1 MATSGELLLLQG
13 KCKTDPESYYDDF
26 HQRLRHY
33 KSLLVRRAR
42 GCGARALTGP
52 G

>member
-33 KSLLVRRAR
+33 KSLLVRRA
-42 GCGARALTGP
+42 GSCAARALTGP